1 MIQMLPQ
8 SIEEAKKIGEKNYK
22 ANWRCEQG
30 HLPIRTVSTNQ
41 CFLCKREKTRISAE
55 KRRRR
60 RGSKVQKGTDPL
72 EEGLQYVKL
81 TATGKLKRLSG
92 GNGKKGARTHAYHQV
107 KCDCGIEFWLK
118 AGMWGVTERCR
129 TCANSYTGEKNKTHD
144 LSGTLISQIFH
155 SAKQRAKK
163 ENLEF
168 SLVIDDF
175 EVPDLC
181 PIFGIELDNTVRKS
195 IDRSPRQNAPSLDR
209 LNPKIGYTKENVMII
224 SFRANVIKN
233 NGTGNEHLLIA
244 DFLDQWHVKNGK

>member
-1 MIQMLPQ
+1 MLPQ

-118 AGMWGVTERCR
+118 AGM
-129 TCANSYTGEKNKTHD
+129 
-144 LSGTLISQIFH
+144 
-155 SAKQRAKK
+155 
-163 ENLEF
+163 
-168 SLVIDDF
+168 
-175 EVPDLC
+175 
-181 PIFGIELDNTVRKS
+181 
-195 IDRSPRQNAPSLDR
+195 
-209 LNPKIGYTKENVMII
+209 
-224 SFRANVIKN
+224 
-233 NGTGNEHLLIA
+233 
-244 DFLDQWHVKNGK
+244 